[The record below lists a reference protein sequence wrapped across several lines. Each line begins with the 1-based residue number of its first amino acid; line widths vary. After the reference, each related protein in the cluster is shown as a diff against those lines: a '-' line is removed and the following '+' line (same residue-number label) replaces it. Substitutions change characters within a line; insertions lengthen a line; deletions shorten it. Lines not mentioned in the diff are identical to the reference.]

1 LIEIGA
7 GMVKRKKLTPAE
19 WGIMDA
25 VWELGGAPSVRD
37 VVEHAFSHG
46 EKAYTTVQTI
56 MNTLERKGLLR
67 REKIGLVNFYT
78 PTRTRDDLVKDEMS
92 ALVAGIFGGS
102 VPALAN
108 SLLSLEGLTLE
119 EVREIKALLDRKEDE
134 LRGEES

>member
-1 LIEIGA
+1 
-7 GMVKRKKLTPAE
+7 MVKRKKLTPAE